1 MRNFTELNNLQKT
14 GYNFKIVFLYMDEI
28 NEAKKE
34 KPKKVS
40 MSVLRS
46 MLKKGV
52 VKFKYEKK
60 DGTIRTAEGTL
71 KKSLIPEIDKDGG
84 AESDFPEDCFG
95 YYDLGKDDW
104 RMFIRKNFIGIIE
117 DKNNKK

>member
-1 MRNFTELNNLQKT
+1 MRQKERIEQS
-14 GYNFKIVFLYMDEI
+14 FDDET
-28 NEAKKE
+28 AQHA
-34 KPKKVS
+34 
-40 MSVLRS
+40 
-46 MLKKGV
+46 KKGV

-84 AESDFPEDCFG
+84 AEEDFPKDCFG

-104 RMFIRKNFIGIIE
+104 RMFIRKNFLDSIE
-117 DKNNKK
+117 DKNKK

>member
-1 MRNFTELNNLQKT
+1 MEH
-14 GYNFKIVFLYMDEI
+14 IDES
-28 NEAKKE
+28 KKE
-34 KPKKVS
+34 KLDKVS
-40 MSVLRS
+40 MKTLRS

-71 KKSLIPEIDKDGG
+71 KKSLIPELDRDGG
-84 AESDFPEDCFG
+84 SESDFPDDCFG

-104 RMFIRKNFIGIIE
+104 RMFIRDNFLGVIE
-117 DKNNKK
+117 SKNNSKS

>member
-1 MRNFTELNNLQKT
+1 MEKL
-14 GYNFKIVFLYMDEI
+14 D
-28 NEAKKE
+28 EAKKSE
-34 KPKKVS
+34 PVKVS
-40 MSVLRS
+40 MTKLRS
-46 MLKKGV
+46 MLKKGM

-84 AESDFPEDCFG
+84 AEDDFPKDCFG

-104 RMFIRKNFIGIIE
+104 RMFIRKNFLGVIE
-117 DKNNKK
+117 DKNKKTK

>member
-1 MRNFTELNNLQKT
+1 MEKL
-14 GYNFKIVFLYMDEI
+14 D
-28 NEAKKE
+28 EAKKSGLN
-34 KPKKVS
+34 KVS
-40 MSVLRS
+40 MTKLRS

-71 KKSLIPEIDKDGG
+71 KKSLIPEIDKDGR
-84 AESDFPEDCFG
+84 AEEDFPKDCFG

-104 RMFIRKNFIGIIE
+104 RMFIRKNFLGVIE
-117 DKNNKK
+117 DKNKKTK

>member
-1 MRNFTELNNLQKT
+1 MEH
-14 GYNFKIVFLYMDEI
+14 IDES
-28 NEAKKE
+28 KKE
-34 KPKKVS
+34 KLDKVS
-40 MSVLRS
+40 MKTLRS

-71 KKSLIPEIDKDGG
+71 KKSLIPELDRDGG
-84 AESDFPEDCFG
+84 AESDFPDDCFG

-104 RMFIRKNFIGIIE
+104 RMFIRDNFLGVIE
-117 DKNNKK
+117 SKNNSKS

>member
-1 MRNFTELNNLQKT
+1 MEH
-14 GYNFKIVFLYMDEI
+14 I
-28 NEAKKE
+28 NEGKKN
-34 KPKKVS
+34 KLKKVS
-40 MSVLRS
+40 LNTLRS

-84 AESDFPEDCFG
+84 GKNDFPDNCFG
-95 YYDLGKDDW
+95 YYDLKKDDW
-104 RMFIRKNFIGIIE
+104 RMFIKDNFLGVIN
-117 DKNNKK
+117 DNKIN